1 MSAATSVEEGQD
13 LIHFSSPTRAD
24 GTDAFAAG
32 LNCEAHIVLSSAHYG
47 LSDEGPGPMSWV
59 ELSPG
64 QARRLAHML
73 VYLAAKAETVPAHGA

>member
-1 MSAATSVEEGQD
+1 MSATSVEEGQD
-13 LIHFSSPTRAD
+13 LVHFTSPTRAD
-24 GTDAFAAG
+24 GSDAFVAG
-32 LNCEAHIVLSSAHYG
+32 LNYEAHIVLSSAHYG